1 MDLHV
6 KDSKPTDEE
15 RAAVDAVLGPP
26 SSAWEGADDRTDAEL
41 RWARGGKEARDRRD
55 LLLPALHAVN
65 DRVGWLSESALD
77 YICRRLTV
85 PPAEAYGVATFYSLF
100 SLKPRPATVLY
111 VCTDL
116 TCAAK
121 GSAELCDALA
131 DTPSASWERSPCL
144 GLCERAPAALLRR
157 AGPPAPGA
165 APPDPPSRLNGA
177 RPQSPDGLGKR
188 DSAARK
194 PPDDLE
200 VPAQDPARGAGN
212 CATGHARPAAED
224 RPQPAPPPTLEA
236 PVQGTARGARNCAI
250 SQPQPAPENRPHPA
264 PAGPPWTK
272 SSGEFEE
279 RGPRGSALGNGPQ
292 ANPYPRR
299 PAAEPL
305 SVTAGRGG
313 VGKET
318 APRLTAVLAPATPT
332 TLPHALAAPD
342 ATAPEHPA
350 AHAVPQFGQ
359 NDLVL
364 LKRIGKV
371 DPYDLDDYRSQGGY
385 TALRRAF
392 ALGPAG
398 VIREVLDAG
407 LVGRGGAAFPTGR
420 KWEATAR
427 QAERV
432 HYLVCNA
439 DESEPGTFKDRVL
452 MEGDPYALVE
462 AMTIAGYAV
471 GAERGYLYL
480 RGEYPRAHERLS
492 HAIARARE
500 RGLLGP
506 DVLGQ
511 GYAFDIEIRSGAGAY
526 ICGEETAIFNSIEG
540 QRGEPRSKPPFPVE
554 KGLFGK
560 PTAVNNVETLVNVLP
575 ILEHGAQA
583 YARTGTATSTGTK
596 LFCVSGNVA
605 RPGVYEL
612 PFGASLR
619 ELITL
624 SGPPER
630 MRAIL
635 LGGAAGG
642 FVRPDELDIPLTF
655 EGTREAGTTLGSGV
669 VLVLDDTVEL
679 PRILL
684 RIAEFFRDESCGQCV
699 PCRVG
704 TVRQEEALHRI
715 KDRTGAAAAGDI
727 ALLRDVGRTM
737 RDASI
742 CGLGQTAWNAVESAI
757 DRLGAFE

>member
-1 MDLHV
+1 MDLHFG
-6 KDSKPTDEE
+6 DTTPTDEE

-26 SSAWEGADDRTDAEL
+26 ASAWEGAAGRTDAEL

-65 DRVGWLSESALD
+65 DRIGWLSESALA

-100 SLKPRPATVLY
+100 SVEPRPATLLY

-116 TCAAK
+116 ACTAK
-121 GSAELCDALA
+121 GSAALCDALSQ
-131 DTPSASWERSPCL
+131 TPPASWERSPCL

-157 AGPPAPGA
+157 AGPPAPAGES
-165 APPDPPSRLNGA
+165 APRQTPTETESTAP
-177 RPQSPDGLGKR
+177 
-188 DSAARK
+188 
-194 PPDDLE
+194 
-200 VPAQDPARGAGN
+200 
-212 CATGHARPAAED
+212 TG
-224 RPQPAPPPTLEA
+224 
-236 PVQGTARGARNCAI
+236 
-250 SQPQPAPENRPHPA
+250 
-264 PAGPPWTK
+264 
-272 SSGEFEE
+272 
-279 RGPRGSALGNGPQ
+279 GSAPGL
-292 ANPYPRR
+292 A
-299 PAAEPL
+299 
-305 SVTAGRGG
+305 
-313 VGKET
+313 
-318 APRLTAVLAPATPT
+318 AVLAPATPDS
-332 TLPHALAAPD
+332 LARALAEPD
-342 ATAPEHPA
+342 GAAPEQAP
-350 AHAVPQFGQ
+350 AHAVPQAGQ
-359 NDLVL
+359 DGLVL
-364 LKRIGKV
+364 LGRIGAV
-371 DPYDLDDYRSQGGY
+371 DPYDLDDYRSKGGY
-385 TALRRAF
+385 AALRRAF

-427 QAERV
+427 QPERV

-471 GAERGYLYL
+471 GAHRGYLYL
-480 RGEYPRAHERLS
+480 RGEYPRARERLG
-492 HAIARARE
+492 HAIVRARE

-575 ILEHGAQA
+575 ILEHGGEA
-583 YARTGTATSTGTK
+583 YARTGTASSTGTK

-612 PFGASLR
+612 PFGTSLR
-619 ELITL
+619 DLIAL

-630 MRAIL
+630 MRAVL

-642 FVRPDELDIPLTF
+642 FVRPDELAIPLTF
-655 EGTREAGTTLGSGV
+655 EGTRAAGTTLGSGV

-679 PRILL
+679 PGILL

-715 KDRTGAAAAGDI
+715 KDRTGKDAAGDV

>member
-1 MDLHV
+1 MDLHFGET
-6 KDSKPTDEE
+6 KPTDEE

-26 SSAWEGADDRTDAEL
+26 GSAWEGADDRTDAEL

-65 DRVGWLSESALD
+65 DRVGWLSESALG

-100 SLKPRPATVLY
+100 SVKPRPATVLY

-116 TCAAK
+116 ACAAK
-121 GSAELCDALA
+121 DSAELCDALA

-157 AGPPAPGA
+157 AGPPAPNTPGA
-165 APPDPPSRLNGA
+165 PPPDPRSRPKGA
-177 RPQSPDGLGKR
+177 RPQTPDGLGM
-188 DSAARK
+188 
-194 PPDDLE
+194 PDPTRL
-200 VPAQDPARGAGN
+200 DPARGAGN
-212 CATGHARPAAED
+212 CATSHARPAAGQ
-224 RPQPAPPPTLEA
+224 PTHPAPPA
-236 PVQGTARGARNCAI
+236 
-250 SQPQPAPENRPHPA
+250 
-264 PAGPPWTK
+264 
-272 SSGEFEE
+272 FEE
-279 RGPRGSALGNGPQ
+279 PGSGGTTPGIKPDALPN
-292 ANPYPRR
+292 PRR
-299 PAAEPL
+299 PRGGAAH
-305 SVTAGRGG
+305 VTAGRGG
-313 VGKET
+313 AGSEP
-318 APRLTAVLAPATPT
+318 APRLTAVLAPATPA
-332 TLPHALAAPD
+332 TLAHALAAPD

-350 AHAVPQFGQ
+350 AHAVPQAGRHATQ
-359 NDLVL
+359 SSLVL
-364 LKRIGKV
+364 LKRIGEV

-427 QAERV
+427 RPERV

-511 GYAFDIEIRSGAGAY
+511 GYAFDVEIRSGAGAY

-540 QRGEPRSKPPFPVE
+540 RRGEPRSKPPFPVE

-575 ILEHGAQA
+575 ILEHGAET
-583 YARTGTATSTGTK
+583 YARTGTAASTGTK

-619 ELITL
+619 ELIAL

-630 MRAIL
+630 MRAVL

-679 PRILL
+679 PLILL

>member
-1 MDLHV
+1 M
-6 KDSKPTDEE
+6 
-15 RAAVDAVLGPP
+15 DAVLGPP
-26 SSAWEGADDRTDAEL
+26 ASVWEGADNRTDAEL
-41 RWARGGKEARDRRD
+41 RWARGGTEARDRRD

-100 SLKPRPATVLY
+100 SVKPRPATVLY

-131 DTPSASWERSPCL
+131 DAPSASWERSPCL

-157 AGPPAPGA
+157 AGPPPNPPGA
-165 APPDPPSRLNGA
+165 VPPNPPSRLKGV
-177 RPQSPDGLGKR
+177 RPQTPDGLGMPV
-188 DSAARK
+188 SGA
-194 PPDDLE
+194 
-200 VPAQDPARGAGN
+200 ARGAGN
-212 CATGHARPAAED
+212 CATSHP
-224 RPQPAPPPTLEA
+224 L
-236 PVQGTARGARNCAI
+236 
-250 SQPQPAPENRPHPA
+250 PAPESRPHSAPPA
-264 PAGPPWTK
+264 
-272 SSGEFEE
+272 FEE
-279 RGPRGSALGNGPQ
+279 QGPGGSAPGNGPQ
-292 ANPYPRR
+292 ARPHPRR
-299 PAAEPL
+299 PRGGAAH
-305 SVTAGRGG
+305 VTAGRGG
-313 VGKET
+313 VGNGP
-318 APRLTAVLAPATPT
+318 APRLTAVLAPATPA

-342 ATAPEHPA
+342 ATTPERPA

-359 NDLVL
+359 NNLVL

-480 RGEYPRAHERLS
+480 RGEYPRAHERLG

-500 RGLLGP
+500 RALLGP

-605 RPGVYEL
+605 RTGVYEL

-715 KDRTGAAAAGDI
+715 KGRTGAAAAGDI

-757 DRLGAFE
+757 DRLGAFG

>member
-1 MDLHV
+1 MDLHF

-100 SLKPRPATVLY
+100 SVKPRPATVLY

-165 APPDPPSRLNGA
+165 APPNPPSRLNGA
-177 RPQSPDGLGKR
+177 RPQSPDGLGM
-188 DSAARK
+188 
-194 PPDDLE
+194 
-200 VPAQDPARGAGN
+200 DPARINPAGGAGN
-212 CATGHARPAAED
+212 GATSHARSAADEPA
-224 RPQPAPPPTLEA
+224 
-236 PVQGTARGARNCAI
+236 N
-250 SQPQPAPENRPHPA
+250 SA

-279 RGPRGSALGNGPQ
+279 RGPGGSAPGNGPQ

-342 ATAPEHPA
+342 AIAPEHPA

-480 RGEYPRAHERLS
+480 RGEYPRAHERLG

-655 EGTREAGTTLGSGV
+655 EGTREAGATLGSGV

-715 KDRTGAAAAGDI
+715 KDRTGAAAADDI